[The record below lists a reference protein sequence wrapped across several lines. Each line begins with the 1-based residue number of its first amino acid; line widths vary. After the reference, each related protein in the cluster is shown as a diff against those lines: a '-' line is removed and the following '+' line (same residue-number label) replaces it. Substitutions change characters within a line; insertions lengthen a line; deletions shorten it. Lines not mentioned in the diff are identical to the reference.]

1 RPRRG
6 VAGRDLAGVAET
18 GFHRRPAGAVDHD
31 HLVAGLAQVPGAGH
45 ADHAGAEDQDAHA
58 CARVLPPAGR
68 ARAGGRDPVA
78 AAPGSVECF
87 RYAASCGDS
96 TSIET
101 IGQFVL
107 PKNVAIA
114 RYIPAEEAF
123 RSGCEAQ
130 GTGPD

>member
-1 RPRRG
+1 HYH
-6 VAGRDLAGVAET
+6 V
-18 GFHRRPAGAVDHD
+18 
-31 HLVAGLAQVPGAGH
+31 VAGLAQIAGAGR
-45 ADHAGAEDQDAHA
+45 ADHGGGEDQGAHA
-58 CARVLPPAGR
+58 CARVLLPAGR
-68 ARAGGRDPVA
+68 GRAGGRDPVA

-87 RYAASCGDS
+87 RYAGSCGDS

-101 IGQFVL
+101 ISQFVL